1 MVAIVAATVQV
12 ALAGAGGL
20 AGRRPNIVLVMTDDQ
35 GYGDLACHGNPIL
48 KTPHLDRL
56 HDESLR
62 FTDFHVSPTCAP
74 TRSCLMTGRH
84 EFRNGVTHTILER
97 ERMPLS
103 AFTLAQALKSAGYA
117 TGIFGKWHLGD
128 EAAYQPEKRG
138 FDEVF
143 IHGAGGIGQSYAGS
157 CGDAPGNTYFDPV
170 IRHNG
175 RFVRTRGFCT
185 DVFFGRAAAW
195 IGAHQGK
202 HPFFAYIVLNAPH
215 SPYNAPESY
224 RARFEGRAPKE
235 IEGFFGMIENL
246 DDNVGRLRA
255 ALAKQGI
262 ERETLFIFMTD
273 NGSAAGSKIFN
284 AGMRGAKGSPWN
296 GGTRVPFFL
305 HWPGVLKPGDCDRL
319 AAHIDVFP
327 TLAALA
333 GAVVPGPVAAA
344 FDGRSLVP
352 LLENPAAPWSDR
364 YLFTHVGRWPR
375 GDDPRKHKMA
385 DCSVRHGD
393 WTLVS
398 EARKPAR
405 GAAAGLPRWQLFN
418 LKADPGQ
425 SNDVAAVHPTVV
437 AKISGAYDAWWD
449 SVVPCMVNEDAPQ
462 PAENPYATWFR
473 EQFGSDASAKPDN
486 PLPDGG

>member
-1 MVAIVAATVQV
+1 
-12 ALAGAGGL
+12 
-20 AGRRPNIVLVMTDDQ
+20 R
-35 GYGDLACHGNPIL
+35 
-48 KTPHLDRL
+48 
-56 HDESLR
+56 
-62 FTDFHVSPTCAP
+62 
-74 TRSCLMTGRH
+74 
-84 EFRNGVTHTILER
+84 
-97 ERMPLS
+97 S

-128 EAAYQPEKRG
+128 EAEYQPEKRG

-143 IHGAGGIGQSYAGS
+143 VHGAGGIGQSYPGS

-185 DVFFGRAAAW
+185 DVFFERAAAW
-195 IGAHQGK
+195 IGSHPGK
-202 HPFFAYIVLNAPH
+202 QPFFAYITPNAPH

-224 RARFEGRAPKE
+224 RARFEGRVPKE
-235 IEGFFGMIENL
+235 IEGFYGMIENI
-246 DDNVGRLRA
+246 DDNIGRLRA

-296 GGTRVPFFL
+296 GGSRVPLFL
-305 HWPGVLKPGDCDRL
+305 HWPGVLKPADCDRL
-319 AAHIDVFP
+319 AAHVDLFP
-327 TLAALA
+327 TLAALG
-333 GAVVPGPVAAA
+333 GANVPAAVAAG

-352 LLENPAAPWSDR
+352 LLENPVAPWPER

-385 DCSVRHGD
+385 NCSVRQGD

-398 EARKPAR
+398 EAPRPAKGSPA
-405 GAAAGLPRWQLFN
+405 GAAGAPRWQLFD
-418 LKADPGQ
+418 LKTDPGQ
-425 SNDVAAVHPTVV
+425 SNDVAVAHPGTV
-437 AKISGAYDAWWD
+437 AAMSKAYDAWWE
-449 SVVPCMVNEDAPQ
+449 SVLPGMVNEDAAQ
-462 PAENPYATWFR
+462 PAENPFKTWFHQ
-473 EQFGSDASAKPDN
+473 QFGSDASAAPGCA
-486 PLPDGG
+486 LPAAK